1 MSILHFNVSFLLYL
15 LTKLYDF
22 SKRGLCYTFNSGKP
36 GYQLRYQPS
45 PGRSQGLI
53 LFLNAEPEQYYGP
66 FNMFEGTGFRI
77 LIHDQNE
84 WPDIENYGIE
94 ISPGF
99 SSTIQIRRFKV
110 CVREDVTPN

>member
-1 MSILHFNVSFLLYL
+1 
-15 LTKLYDF
+15 
-22 SKRGLCYTFNSGKP
+22 
-36 GYQLRYQPS
+36 
-45 PGRSQGLI
+45 
-53 LFLNAEPEQYYGP
+53 
-66 FNMFEGTGFRI
+66 MFEGTGFRI

-99 SSTIQIRRFKV
+99 SSTIQIQRFKV